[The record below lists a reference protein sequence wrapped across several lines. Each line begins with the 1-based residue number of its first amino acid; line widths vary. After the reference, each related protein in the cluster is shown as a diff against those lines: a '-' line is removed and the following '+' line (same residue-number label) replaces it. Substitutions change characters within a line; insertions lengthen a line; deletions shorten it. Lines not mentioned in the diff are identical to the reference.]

1 MAEELISV
9 GVPEIVPVEFEN
21 ERPAGRDGLI
31 DHDVAGPPLAVG
43 VAADI
48 VPSFVSPSEL
58 DG

>member
-1 MAEELISV
+1 M

-48 VPSFVSPSEL
+48 VTSFVSPSEL